1 MATRL
6 IIDGNAVYE
15 IDEDFQECLQRK
27 NGSRS
32 RNRRARCVGEDPGNR
47 EGSENAGTKMK

>member
-15 IDEDFQECLQRK
+15 IDEDCLEYKR
-27 NGSRS
+27 G
-32 RNRRARCVGEDPGNR
+32 NRRKGTAGGLKS
-47 EGSENAGTKMK
+47 GKNAGDRKPGTGGR

>member
-15 IDEDFQECLQRK
+15 IDEDCLECRGKKKEKGTAKRRGYEEKGRESPDLKHQRY
-27 NGSRS
+27 
-32 RNRRARCVGEDPGNR
+32 
-47 EGSENAGTKMK
+47 

>member
-15 IDEDFQECLQRK
+15 IDEDCQECQQRK
-27 NGSRS
+27 NGSRG
-32 RNRRARCVGEDPGNR
+32 RGARGRCSSAEKGKTDKKTAEYQN
-47 EGSENAGTKMK
+47 E

>member
-15 IDEDFQECLQRK
+15 IDEDCQECLQRK

-47 EGSENAGTKMK
+47 EGSGNAGTKMK